1 MANDLNQCNFIGRL
15 GRDPEQR
22 VFPSGDMVANATLAV
37 GSKWKAKD
45 SGEIKEA
52 TEWVRLVFNGK
63 TAEIA
68 CQYLRK
74 GSQIFVT
81 GEMRTREWE
90 KDGVKHYSTE
100 IRVSNFQMLGPRQD
114 GQQGAQDHNQGQPP
128 APRQQA
134 APRPDPAAQQA
145 SRPAPSSAGSGFE
158 SMDDD
163 VPFRDPMSYRG
174 AHLAV

>member
-100 IRVSNFQMLGPRQD
+100 IRVNNFQMLGSKQD
-114 GQQGAQDHNQGQPP
+114 GQQGTHGQDQGQPP
-128 APRQQA
+128 APRQTP
-134 APRPDPAAQQA
+134 APRAAQAPQQP
-145 SRPAPSSAGSGFE
+145 RGPAVSSWSDG
-158 SMDDD
+158 MDEI
-163 VPFRDPMSYRG
+163 PFRDALAYRG
-174 AHLAV
+174 MHLIL